1 MVLIILGSR
10 LKTVHSFGMV
20 ILEVEK
26 VTTSDAG
33 KYSCTAKNPFG
44 EATSTVIL
52 SCAEKGIIKQAPKFT
67 SHLIVSLKWN
77 SMLQIFTFQLFQ
89 IREDE

>member
-1 MVLIILGSR
+1 
-10 LKTVHSFGMV
+10 MV

-33 KYSCTAKNPFG
+33 KYSCTAKNAFG

-52 SCAEKGIIKQAPKFT
+52 NCAEKGKIEQAPKFT
-67 SHLIVSLKWN
+67 SHLVVSWKSN
-77 SMLQIFTFQLFQ
+77 SMLQTFIFYYISQYS
-89 IREDE
+89 